1 METTDILEGKPIR
14 ESNNDTTLAMLAHVG
29 GIFLGFVPALI
40 IYLLKKDDRKSQYVT
55 VQSKEA
61 LNFQIT
67 VAIAMCV
74 SSMLIILLIGVLFIF
89 LIWISDVVFCI
100 IAAIK
105 TAGGDNYRYPITC
118 RLIK

>member
-1 METTDILEGKPIR
+1 MQTTDILEGKPIR
-14 ESNNDTTLAMLAHVG
+14 ESNNDTTLAMLAHLG

-67 VAIAMCV
+67 VAISMCV
-74 SSMLIILLIGVLFIF
+74 SSLLIILLIGLLFIF

-100 IAAIK
+100 IAAVK
-105 TAGGDNYRYPITC
+105 TAGGDNYRYPITY